1 MTILDTIVETKHAE
15 VSAAKAKYPLASL
28 RDAAHECDSPRD
40 FYAVITSRMDD
51 EIRLIAEIKK
61 ASPSAGL
68 IVPDFDPVR
77 IARTYAQ
84 HGAIA
89 ISVLTDESYFQGRLD
104 YIGLVKQ
111 TVPLPVLRK
120 DFMIDEYQI
129 YEARAAGADAVLLIA
144 EILDPEPLTA
154 LFQLSTDLGMS
165 TLVEVH
171 SEDSLR
177 SVLSALGPPVESRYL
192 LGINNRNLATQT
204 TDLSTMS
211 RLASLLPPQTRF
223 VAESGIATREDAV
236 TAQRSG
242 ACAMLVGE
250 SILRSPDLGAKIDE
264 ILDR

>member
-1 MTILDTIVETKHAE
+1 MTILDTIVETKCTE
-15 VSAAKAKYPLASL
+15 VLAAKAKRPLADL
-28 RDAAHECDSPRD
+28 REAAQRCAPPRD
-40 FYAVITSRMDD
+40 FYGAITSTPTE
-51 EIRLIAEIKK
+51 EIALIAEIKK

-68 IVPDFDPVR
+68 IVPDFDPAR

-84 HGAIA
+84 HGASA
-89 ISVLTDESYFQGRLD
+89 ISVLTDETYFQGRLD
-104 YIGLVKQ
+104 YIGLVKE

-129 YEARAAGADAVLLIA
+129 YEARAAGADAVLLIV
-144 EILDPEPLTA
+144 EILDPQLMAT
-154 LFQLSTDLGMS
+154 LFKLSTDLGMA

-171 SEDSLR
+171 SECTLR
-177 SVLSALGPPVESRYL
+177 SVLSALGPPVDSRYL

-223 VAESGIATREDAV
+223 VAESGIATKDDAMM
-236 TAQRSG
+236 AQQSG

-250 SILRSPDLGAKIDE
+250 SILRSPNPGAKIDE
-264 ILDR
+264 LLGR